1 MNYYIYIMSNSSN
14 TIIYIGFTNDL
25 VRRVYEHKNELVDG
39 FSKKFHTHKLV
50 HFEIYSTAYDAIARE
65 KQLKKWTREKKNSLI
80 EKDNPEWIDLWDR
93 VVNFKKL

>member
-25 VRRVYEHKNELVDG
+25 VRRVYEHMNELVDG

-50 HFEIYSTAYDAIARE
+50 YFEVYSTSYDAIARE

-80 EKDNPEWIDLWDR
+80 EKDNSEWIDLWDR
-93 VVNFKKL
+93 INHFEKL

>member
-1 MNYYIYIMSNSSN
+1 MSNSSN

-25 VRRVYEHKNELVDG
+25 VRRVYEHRNELVDG

-50 HFEIYSTAYDAIARE
+50 YFEAFSTAYDAIARE

-80 EKDNPEWIDLWDR
+80 EKDNPEWVDLWDK

>member
-1 MNYYIYIMSNSSN
+1 MSNNSN

-25 VRRVYEHKNELVDG
+25 VRRVYEHKNESVDG
-39 FSKKFHTHKLV
+39 FSKKFHIHKLV

-80 EKDNPEWIDLWDR
+80 EKDNPEWIDLLDMIN
-93 VVNFKKL
+93 NFEKL

>member
-25 VRRVYEHKNELVDG
+25 VRRVYEHMNELVDG
-39 FSKKFHTHKLV
+39 FSKKFNTHKLV
-50 HFEIYSTAYDAIARE
+50 YFEVFSTAYDAIARE

-93 VVNFKKL
+93 INNFEKL

>member
-1 MNYYIYIMSNSSN
+1 MNYYIYIMSNNSN

-80 EKDNPEWIDLWDR
+80 EKDNPEWIDIWDR
-93 VVNFKKL
+93 INNFEKL